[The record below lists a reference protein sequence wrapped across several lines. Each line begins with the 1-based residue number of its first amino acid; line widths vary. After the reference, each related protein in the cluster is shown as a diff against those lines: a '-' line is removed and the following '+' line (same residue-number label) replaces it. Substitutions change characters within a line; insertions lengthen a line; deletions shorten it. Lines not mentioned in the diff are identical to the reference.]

1 MLVDHME
8 RKIEEVREKD
18 DENEAERLL
27 DEACDQCVNKFKA
40 QMEDIK
46 ASVKQRGVNCTSP
59 EDQQKYEMYVERV
72 TASVNLTQ
80 GLFDTIFSRI
90 RSIVTNVVDWI
101 RQGVGWMTNVVTDT
115 LKAIIRTLF
124 GS

>member
-1 MLVDHME
+1 ME
-8 RKIEEVREKD
+8 RKIEEVRQKN